1 MNPEPPLEKILRQE
15 LETSEKRYR
24 QLFESARE
32 GILIFDAATGR
43 ITAANRYLAE
53 LLDYLPG
60 ELLEKRPWE
69 FGLFSEGTPA
79 EAALQKLPAQGE
91 FHYDNLTLQSK
102 TGRPIAVE
110 LFGNVKGTGPEK
122 IVQCHLRD
130 ITNYRKAEQTL
141 RQSLSLLQATLD
153 SSSDG
158 ILVADHSGRIT
169 GFNGQF
175 ARHWRLP
182 HSIVE
187 SHADGQILDLIGT
200 QLKAP
205 LALQAKV
212 QEMRARP
219 EAESFDVLECTDG
232 RVFECY
238 SKPQQIGGQPVGRVW
253 SFRDV
258 TARKRGEEEIRRL
271 SRAVEQSPV
280 SVIITDPAGKIEY
293 VNRKCCE
300 LTGYRRE
307 ELLGMNPRVLK
318 SGEMPPEVYQQMW
331 NTVIAGGEWRGEFHN
346 RKKDGELYWENASIS
361 AIRDDTGRITHFLAV
376 KEDIT
381 RQRLLEEQLRQAQK
395 MEAVGQL
402 AGGVAHGFNNIL
414 TSTLMQLGLLLDD
427 PKLTEGTRTSLKQ
440 LESEAQRAAD
450 LARQLLTFSRRQVI
464 QRKPVDLNKVLAG
477 LGKTL
482 QQLMGEPIAIDFAG
496 GNTPLW
502 IEADVRM
509 IEQVVTNLCVNA
521 RDAMMPGGGR
531 LTIDA
536 KLMELDAAAA
546 QANPEARPGL
556 FVCLSV
562 TDTGRG
568 MDERTLKHTFEPF
581 FTTKEVGKGMGL
593 GLATVYGIA
602 KQHEGWVEATSQV
615 RHGSVFRVYLPAL
628 ITAAPPRSEAI
639 DGNAPQGKELILLV
653 EDEPAV
659 REMVALGLQ
668 LFGYRVLEAA
678 NGAEALKIWEKQ
690 AREID
695 LLFTDMRMPGMT
707 GMELYGRL
715 KRSRTDL
722 KAVLS
727 SGYSEEILKLDRIT
741 DQGITFLPKP
751 YNIKTLAVTVR
762 NCLDQK

>member
-1 MNPEPPLEKILRQE
+1 MNPDP
-15 LETSEKRYR
+15 
-24 QLFESARE
+24 QL
-32 GILIFDAATGR
+32 
-43 ITAANRYLAE
+43 
-53 LLDYLPG
+53 
-60 ELLEKRPWE
+60 
-69 FGLFSEGTPA
+69 
-79 EAALQKLPAQGE
+79 EAAMRQQLE
-91 FHYDNLTLQSK
+91 
-102 TGRPIAVE
+102 
-110 LFGNVKGTGPEK
+110 
-122 IVQCHLRD
+122 
-130 ITNYRKAEQTL
+130 L
-141 RQSLSLLQATLD
+141 RQSLSMLQAALD
-153 SSSDG
+153 SSGDG
-158 ILVADHSGRIT
+158 ILVVDRLGRIA
-169 GFNGQF
+169 GFSSLF
-175 ARHWRLP
+175 AQLWHLP
-182 HSIVE
+182 KS
-187 SHADGQILDLIGT
+187 ILDSGDSQQVLNCVGT

-205 LALQAKV
+205 LAFEAKV
-212 QEMRARP
+212 QEMRTHP
-219 EAESFDVLECTDG
+219 EAESTDVLECEDG
-232 RVFECY
+232 RVFECF
-238 SKPQQIGGQPVGRVW
+238 SRPQQIDGRPAGRVW

-258 TARKRGEEEIRRL
+258 TSRKQGEDEIRRL
-271 SRAVEQSPV
+271 SRAVEQSPA
-280 SVIITDPAGKIEY
+280 SVIITDPTGKIEY

-318 SGEMPPEVYQQMW
+318 SGEMPSEVYQELW
-331 NTVIAGGEWRGEFHN
+331 KTILAGGEWHGEFHN
-346 RKKDGELYWENASIS
+346 RKKDGEFYWENASIS
-361 AIRDDTGRITHFLAV
+361 AIRDETGRVTHFLSV

-381 RQRLLEEQLRQAQK
+381 KQKLLEEQLRQAQK

-427 PKLTEGTRTSLKQ
+427 PKLPEGMIIPLKQ

-464 QRKPVDLNKVLAG
+464 QRKPADLNKVLAG

-482 QQLMGEPIAIDFAG
+482 QQLMGEPITIEFAG
-496 GNTPLW
+496 GNVPLW

-521 RDAMMPGGGR
+521 RDAMLPAGGH

-536 KLMELDAAAA
+536 KLIELNAEDAK
-546 QANPEARPGL
+546 ANPEARPGL

-581 FTTKEVGKGMGL
+581 FTTKEVGKGLGL
-593 GLATVYGIA
+593 GLAMVYGIA

-615 RHGSVFRVYLPAL
+615 RHGSVFRVFLPAL
-628 ITAAPPRSEAI
+628 ITAAPARSETVT
-639 DGNAPQGKELILLV
+639 GKSPEGKELILLV
-653 EDEPAV
+653 EDEQAV

-678 NGAEALKIWEKQ
+678 NGHEALKIWEKQ

-707 GMELYGRL
+707 GMELYERL
-715 KRSRTDL
+715 RRARTDL

-727 SGYSEEILKLDRIT
+727 SGYSEEILRLDKIT

-762 NCLDQK
+762 NCLDQV

>member
-1 MNPEPPLEKILRQE
+1 MNSEPQPDATLRQM
-15 LETSEKRYR
+15 LAASEARYR
-24 QLFESARE
+24 QLFESVRE
-32 GILIFDAATGR
+32 GILVFDAATGL
-43 ITAANRYLAE
+43 ITAANRHLAE
-53 LLDYLPG
+53 LLDYPPG
-60 ELLEKRPWE
+60 ELLGKRPWDL
-69 FGLFSEGTPA
+69 GICKGRTPP
-79 EAALQKLPAQGE
+79 EAALQELPAQGD
-91 FHYDNLTLQSK
+91 FHYDSLTLESK
-102 TGRPIAVE
+102 MGRQIEVE
-110 LFGNVKGTGPEK
+110 LFGSVQGTGSGK
-122 IVQCHLRD
+122 TVQCSLRD
-130 ITNYRKAEQTL
+130 LT
-141 RQSLSLLQATLD
+141 S
-153 SSSDG
+153 
-158 ILVADHSGRIT
+158 
-169 GFNGQF
+169 
-175 ARHWRLP
+175 
-182 HSIVE
+182 
-187 SHADGQILDLIGT
+187 
-200 QLKAP
+200 
-205 LALQAKV
+205 
-212 QEMRARP
+212 
-219 EAESFDVLECTDG
+219 
-232 RVFECY
+232 
-238 SKPQQIGGQPVGRVW
+238 
-253 SFRDV
+253 
-258 TARKRGEEEIRRL
+258 RKRGDGDIRKL
-271 SRAVEQSPV
+271 SRAVEQSPA
-280 SVIITDPAGKIEY
+280 SVVITDPAGRIEY

-300 LTGYRRE
+300 LTGYRRD

-318 SGEMPPEVYQQMW
+318 SGEMPPEVYQQLW
-331 NTVIAGGEWRGEFHN
+331 KTITAGGEWRGEFHN

-361 AIRDDTGRITHFLAV
+361 AIRDDTGQVTHFLAV

-381 RQRLLEEQLRQAQK
+381 RQKLLEEQLRQAQK

-427 PKLTEGTRTSLKQ
+427 PNLTAGTRRSLKQ

-482 QQLMGEPIAIDFAG
+482 QQLMGEPISIEFAG
-496 GNTPLW
+496 GSAPLW

-521 RDAMMPGGGR
+521 RDAMMPAGGR

-536 KLMELDAAAA
+536 KLVELDEEAAK
-546 QANPEARPGL
+546 ANPEARQGL
-556 FVCLSV
+556 FVCFSV
-562 TDTGRG
+562 ADTGRG
-568 MDERTLKHTFEPF
+568 MDEGTLKHTFEPF
-581 FTTKEVGKGMGL
+581 FTTKDIGKGMGL

-628 ITAAPPRSEAI
+628 IIAAPARSETIA
-639 DGNAPQGKELILLV
+639 GKAPQGKELILLV
-653 EDEPAV
+653 EDEQAV

-678 NGAEALKIWEKQ
+678 NGPEALKIWDRQ

-707 GMELYGRL
+707 GMELYERL

-762 NCLDQK
+762 NCLDQV

>member
-1 MNPEPPLEKILRQE
+1 MNPETQSEESLWQKLEA
-15 LETSEKRYR
+15 SESRYR
-24 QLFESARE
+24 RLFESAKE
-32 GILIFDAATGR
+32 GILIFDATTGL
-43 ITAANRYLAE
+43 ITAANPYLAE
-53 LLDYLPG
+53 LLDYSPE
-60 ELLEKRPWE
+60 ELLGRKPWE
-69 FGLFSEGTPA
+69 IGLFDDRSPP
-79 EAALQKLPAQGE
+79 EATRPELPAQGD
-91 FHYDNLTLQSK
+91 FHYDSLTLKTK
-102 TGRPIAVE
+102 TGRQIEVE
-110 LFGNVKGTGPEK
+110 LFGNVQGADHEK
-122 IVQCHLRD
+122 VVQCHLRD
-130 ITNYRKAEQTL
+130 VTL
-141 RQSLSLLQATLD
+141 
-153 SSSDG
+153 
-158 ILVADHSGRIT
+158 
-169 GFNGQF
+169 
-175 ARHWRLP
+175 
-182 HSIVE
+182 
-187 SHADGQILDLIGT
+187 
-200 QLKAP
+200 LK
-205 LALQAKV
+205 
-212 QEMRARP
+212 R
-219 EAESFDVLECTDG
+219 
-232 RVFECY
+232 
-238 SKPQQIGGQPVGRVW
+238 
-253 SFRDV
+253 
-258 TARKRGEEEIRRL
+258 EEEDIRKL

-280 SVIITDPAGKIEY
+280 SVVITDPSGNIEY

-318 SGEMPPEVYQQMW
+318 SGEMPPEVYKEMW
-331 NTVIAGGEWRGEFHN
+331 RAIIAGGEWRGEFHN

-381 RQRLLEEQLRQAQK
+381 RQKLLEDQLRQAQK

-427 PKLTEGTRTSLKQ
+427 PNLTEGTRISLKQ

-464 QRKPVDLNKVLAG
+464 QRKPADLNKVLAG

-482 QQLMGEPIAIDFAG
+482 QQLMGERVTIEFASG
-496 GNTPLW
+496 DIPLW

-509 IEQVVTNLCVNA
+509 IEQVVTNLSVNA
-521 RDAMMPGGGR
+521 RDAMMPNGGR

-536 KLMELDAAAA
+536 KLVELDEAAA
-546 QANPEARPGL
+546 QVNSEARPGL

-562 TDTGRG
+562 ADTGRG

-593 GLATVYGIA
+593 GLATVHGIA

-615 RHGSVFRVYLPAL
+615 RHGSVFRVFLPAL
-628 ITAAPPRSEAI
+628 ITTAPPKFEAVAEK
-639 DGNAPQGKELILLV
+639 APQGKELILLV
-653 EDEPAV
+653 EDEQAV

-678 NGAEALKIWEKQ
+678 NGPEALKIWEKQ
-690 AREID
+690 AAEID

-707 GMELYGRL
+707 GMELFERL
-715 KRSRTDL
+715 KRRRANL

-762 NCLDQK
+762 NCLDQA